1 MNILCVTQYVQK
13 IKTTMANNLSTE
25 QKTTVV
31 SMLAE
36 DSSIRAI
43 ERITGVH
50 RDTIMRLGVR
60 VGEACA
66 KIHDEKMRGLSC
78 QNIEVD
84 EIWGYIKKK
93 ERHVSACECGVGD
106 AWTFI
111 ALDSDNKLIPSY
123 LVGKRDAYHAD
134 TFIGDLA
141 GRLKK
146 RIQLSSDALSCYEDA
161 VERGFGSEVNYG
173 QVVKT
178 YSVSH
183 LGNFKEAARRY
194 SPAEV
199 VQVEKNIIAGQPD
212 KCLITTAHVEK
223 QNHTLRMHCRR
234 LTRLTNAFSKKLEN
248 FEAAVSLNF
257 AYYNFCK
264 THGAIRCTPAQ
275 AAGVEQ
281 SAWTV
286 AELVERC
293 GE

>member
-1 MNILCVTQYVQK
+1 
-13 IKTTMANNLSTE
+13 MANNLPTE
-25 QKTTVV
+25 KKVQII
-31 SMLAE
+31 SNLAE

-43 ERITGVH
+43 ERMTGVH

-66 KIHDEKMRGLSC
+66 AIQNDKMRGLEC
-78 QNIEVD
+78 VDIQVD
-84 EIWGYIKKK
+84 EIWGFIGKKNK
-93 ERHVSACECGVGD
+93 NVKLGEDRNGIGD
-106 AWTFI
+106 VWTFI
-111 ALDSDNKLIPSY
+111 ALDRDSKIIPSFV
-123 LVGKRDAYHAD
+123 VGKRDLYHAQ
-134 TFIGDLA
+134 TFMEDLA
-141 GRLKK
+141 GRVKN
-146 RIQLSSDALSCYEDA
+146 RIQISSDALGAYPEA
-161 VERGFGSEVNYG
+161 VERAFGSEVDYG

-183 LGNFKEAARRY
+183 LGNFKEAATRY

-199 VQVEKNIIAGQPD
+199 VSIVKKTIVGRPSIF
-212 KCLITTAHVEK
+212 KMTTSHIEK

-234 LTRLTNAFSKKLEN
+234 LTRLTNAFSKKIEN
-248 FEAAVSLNF
+248 FKAAVALNF

-264 THGAIRCTPAQ
+264 IHGAIRCTPAQ

-281 SAWTV
+281 SIWTV